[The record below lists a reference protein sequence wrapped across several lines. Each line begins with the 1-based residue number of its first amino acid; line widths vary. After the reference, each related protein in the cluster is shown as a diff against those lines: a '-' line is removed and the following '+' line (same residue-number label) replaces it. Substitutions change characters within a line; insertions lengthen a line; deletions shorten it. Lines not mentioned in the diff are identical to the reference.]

1 MEMLDLYELIR
12 DVYCKGSML
21 DTIEAVN
28 DLLEQLITK
37 PKEATCELEE
47 ILEEDCLAVGICP
60 LCGEVLE
67 STSVRNELVEYE
79 GFPCR
84 EVMNVVQ
91 CSDPGCI
98 YMIGDE

>member
-21 DTIEAVN
+21 DTIEVVN
-28 DLLEQLITK
+28 DLLEQLIVK
-37 PKEATCELEE
+37 PKRVTCELEE

-67 STSVRNELVEYE
+67 SMSVGNELVEYE
-79 GFPCR
+79 GVLCR
-84 EVMNVVQ
+84 EMMNVIQ
-91 CSDPGCI
+91 CSDEGCI
-98 YMIGDE
+98 YMRGNE